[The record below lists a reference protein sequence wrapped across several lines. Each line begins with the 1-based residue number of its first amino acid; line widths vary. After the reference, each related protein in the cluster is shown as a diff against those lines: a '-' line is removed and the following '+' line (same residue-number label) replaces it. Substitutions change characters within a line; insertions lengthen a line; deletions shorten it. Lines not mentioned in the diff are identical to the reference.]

1 MHTHPS
7 LKMSIQ
13 TNKSHRTKFCQ
24 NVSLCYKRSKVYI
37 DLHTRRAV
45 KIPYSVKICSS
56 VSFGHTFQPHG
67 LCWKLWSIVAHSA
80 HQDQDADPRFIEQG
94 LSCLTCNKEKQKE
107 YICQPQWT
115 CWLTK
120 TNIFIHFSSWALLKT
135 MVNHSTQTKTQKP
148 TESSCGKFWST
159 SGNIWQNLPHRKV
172 CPEGSSALDK
182 LLQQSYNT
190 KAAMPK
196 LNEICKIKPGC
207 INLGGCLQTKV
218 FWFNQSKELRLQN
231 ESCTQVAVEEG
242 FWNAKLQ
249 LRQVK

>member
-94 LSCLTCNKEKQKE
+94 LSCLTCNKEKQIQ
-107 YICQPQWT
+107 YI
-115 CWLTK
+115 
-120 TNIFIHFSSWALLKT
+120 
-135 MVNHSTQTKTQKP
+135 
-148 TESSCGKFWST
+148 ST
-159 SGNIWQNLPHRKV
+159 SDADWWQQIFSYISANGLCWKPKRYVINECATWGVYWVNL
-172 CPEGSSALDK
+172 
-182 LLQQSYNT
+182 
-190 KAAMPK
+190 
-196 LNEICKIKPGC
+196 
-207 INLGGCLQTKV
+207 
-218 FWFNQSKELRLQN
+218 
-231 ESCTQVAVEEG
+231 
-242 FWNAKLQ
+242 
-249 LRQVK
+249 